1 MASNNEIMRAN
12 VSAIQLSDGGME
24 LTNVGQ
30 VFAFSELMDQ
40 AGWLPKGM
48 TKEGAVIAIV
58 AGQPLG
64 LNAFQSVQG
73 ITPINGRPSI
83 WGDAMV
89 AVVKASGLLEDEQVE
104 YLPSP
109 KDCKGVRYTCK
120 RKGIPTPYEGTFSI
134 ADAEAAG
141 LWGKPGP
148 WKQYP
153 KRMLMNRARAFALR
167 DAFPDVLRG
176 LRIAEEEQDVAEA
189 EVITVQPP
197 ATAKRKRATAAAI
210 VGAIDAPAVEVPV
223 AEEKPAE
230 TPAKAVSGEAS
241 TAPAIE
247 EDFL

>member
-1 MASNNEIMRAN
+1 MASNTEIMRAN
-12 VSAIQLSDGGME
+12 VSAIQLGTGGME
-24 LTNVGQ
+24 LANVGQ
-30 VFAFSELMDQ
+30 VFAFAELMEQ
-40 AGWLPKGM
+40 AEWLPKGM
-48 TKEGAVIAIV
+48 KKEGAVIAIV

-120 RKGIPTPYEGTFSI
+120 RRGIPTPYEGTFSI

-141 LWGKPGP
+141 LWGKQGP

-167 DAFPDVLRG
+167 DAFPDALRG
-176 LRIAEEEQDVAEA
+176 LRIAEEEQDVVDA

-197 ATAKRKRATAAAI
+197 APAKRKRATAAAI
-210 VGAIDAPAVEVPV
+210 VGAVEASPIEMPIPTVEIEAAAVEAP
-223 AEEKPAE
+223 
-230 TPAKAVSGEAS
+230 KA
-241 TAPAIE
+241 APAIE